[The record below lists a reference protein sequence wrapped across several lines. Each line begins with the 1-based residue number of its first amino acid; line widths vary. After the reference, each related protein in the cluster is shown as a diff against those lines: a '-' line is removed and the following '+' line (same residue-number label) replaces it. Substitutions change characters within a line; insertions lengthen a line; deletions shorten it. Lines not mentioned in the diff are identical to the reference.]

1 MAGWRISAGT
11 LAFLALTAG
20 ATAQAPERSP
30 MPVARPSPAVAPQP
44 PTERATLITA
54 ETLTAAIAS
63 TTTEPVTEAASPTIR
78 PLARPEHLIAPP
90 APEPPATATAED
102 NPNAPALSQR
112 PMPRSA
118 DAYARYTRTA
128 LRAEQGL
135 SAATAQSGG
144 LCGSATL
151 EGQRLTRITSPVE
164 GCGVA
169 EPVRVSAVAG
179 IRLSQAA
186 TLDCD
191 TARAFDRWVRH
202 EMQPAIGRTGG
213 GVTQIRV
220 AAHYICRPRN
230 NRSGARVSEHG
241 RGRAIDIAGFRLADG
256 RVVTVLSDWRGGP
269 FQQALR
275 QMHAS
280 ACGIFR
286 TTLGPGSDGHH
297 EDHFHFD
304 MAQRRGGGT
313 FCR

>member
-1 MAGWRISAGT
+1 MAGWRILAGA
-11 LAFLALTAG
+11 LVLLALTAG

-30 MPVARPSPAVAPQP
+30 MPVMRPQPSGAPQP
-44 PTERATLITA
+44 ATERAPRVTA
-54 ETLTAAIAS
+54 ETLAAAIAS
-63 TTTEPVTEAASPTIR
+63 TSIEPATEAAAPASR
-78 PLARPEHLIAPP
+78 PQARPEHLIAPP
-90 APEPPATATAED
+90 ETAAIASAGDTAL
-102 NPNAPALSQR
+102 APALGQR

-118 DAYARYTRTA
+118 DAYARYTRAA
-128 LRAEQGL
+128 LRVEQGL
-135 SAATAQSGG
+135 SATTAQRG

-220 AAHYICRPRN
+220 AAHYTCRPRN

-256 RVVTVLSDWRGGP
+256 RVVAVLSDWRSGP

-304 MAQRRGGGT
+304 MAHRRGGGT